1 MTAEILCLTAALGL
15 AVGSF
20 LNVCI
25 FRIPAGES
33 VVWGRSHC
41 MACGHAIRWYDLVPV
56 VSFLALRG
64 RCRDCGARISARY
77 PLVEAANAAL
87 WVLCALRFGVTF
99 RGCASAAAVSV
110 LIVAAGIDR
119 DTGLLYDRFWMI
131 LAALGAASFF
141 FVDPPSALSRVVG
154 ALCVSLPMLALALA
168 CGGFGGGDVKL
179 CAACGLLLGWQ
190 AMLVAAALSALAGG
204 AAAVVLLVGR
214 KAGRRTQMPFGPFL
228 AFGVIAG
235 LLYGQEIAA
244 WYASL
249 LH

>member
-1 MTAEILCLTAALGL
+1 MDDINQALLPLWNLPPQTPSWLVGL
-15 AVGSF
+15 ALFASGP
-20 LNVCI
+20 LTNT
-25 FRIPAGES
+25 
-33 VVWGRSHC
+33 
-41 MACGHAIRWYDLVPV
+41 
-56 VSFLALRG
+56 AL
-64 RCRDCGARISARY
+64 
-77 PLVEAANAAL
+77 
-87 WVLCALRFGVTF
+87 
-99 RGCASAAAVSV
+99 
-110 LIVAAGIDR
+110 
-119 DTGLLYDRFWMI
+119 
-131 LAALGAASFF
+131 LAAF
-141 FVDPPSALSRVVG
+141 ALLAVKGPWRRMGWQV
-154 ALCVSLPMLALALA
+154 LLALALA

-204 AAAVVLLVGR
+204 AAAVVQLVGR